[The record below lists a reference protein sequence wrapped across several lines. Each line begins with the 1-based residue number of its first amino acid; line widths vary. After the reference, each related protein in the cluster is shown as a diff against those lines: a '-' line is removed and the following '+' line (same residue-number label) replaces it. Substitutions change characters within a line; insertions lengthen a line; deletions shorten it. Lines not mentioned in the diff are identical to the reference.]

1 MFTIQSLW
9 TQAREG
15 AQRVTVVFA
24 KPHHQILRGEFDGVG
39 PGRVVTAPTSS
50 TRHWKKLD

>member
-15 AQRVTVVFA
+15 AGRVTVVFA
-24 KPHHQILRGEFDGVG
+24 KQHHQILRGEFDGVG